1 MLLSSLKSGESGR
14 IIRIIEG
21 DHELK
26 LYEMGCLPGKNV
38 IMKYIAPFGDPICI
52 EVSGYDLAIRKS
64 AAEQIE
70 ISPN

>member
-1 MLLSSLKSGESGR
+1 MFLSSLKSGQSGR
-14 IIRIIEG
+14 IVRILEG

-38 IMKYIAPFGDPICI
+38 IVKFKAPFGDPICI
-52 EVSGYDLAIRKS
+52 EVSGYDLAIRRS
-64 AAEQIE
+64 AAKQIE